1 MILDLFIVL
10 VAISFGCLFLGHFT
24 ADKVYALVG
33 LALLFLLGIVLI
45 TQSLQVQ
52 TGVVIAQNGTSLS
65 VVNQY
70 AFFADTNAH
79 WFGWLMSSLS
89 MGGFIIIMFG
99 AYGNFNTGKDR

>member
-45 TQSLQVQ
+45 TQSLQLQ
-52 TGVVIAQNGTSLS
+52 TGVIISQSGTNLS

-70 AFFADTNAH
+70 AFFADNNAH

-89 MGGFIIIMFG
+89 LGGFIIIMFG
-99 AYGNFNTGKDR
+99 QYGKFDKGKD